1 MENNKQPLTAEEIK
15 DWSKPVDGIINVPD
29 ELDPLINK
37 LAFQFQLYN
46 LSKRFGEAEMLCR
59 MTYIAQCFFSKL
71 ADEQTKPLKEEIERL
86 RDVSTQHLLDYTES
100 NVLLQEKVAELEAS
114 LSLAKKEN
122 EELRGTLI
130 DVVEKHRNDVNNLS
144 SELTSVKEQL
154 QALKFEAVGFE
165 GLVKAYEFEID
176 RLKQQNKELAE
187 ALDEVV
193 IYLGDEKDFERA
205 ERFLIKKI
213 KPALTN
219 YKQTKP

>member
-1 MENNKQPLTAEEIK
+1 MSNVKQIITNLSTSIYEMWKNHFIDEDHTPLE
-15 DWSKPVDGIINVPD
+15 IINTSD
-29 ELDPLINK
+29 ELI
-37 LAFQFQLYN
+37 
-46 LSKRFGEAEMLCR
+46 
-59 MTYIAQCFFSKL
+59 IKL

-122 EELRGTLI
+122 EELKTLN
-130 DVVEKHRNDVNNLS
+130 EKTEREWEGQRKRVKEYKDKMEA
-144 SELTSVKEQL
+144 ELTSVKEQL
-154 QALKFEAVGFE
+154 QTAEKELGNLKVRNANIVGDSTWTDIKINE
-165 GLVKAYEFEID
+165 
-176 RLKQQNKELAE
+176 LKEQNKELAE

-219 YKQTKP
+219 YKQTKT

>member
-1 MENNKQPLTAEEIK
+1 MSNVKQIITNLSTSIYEMWKNHFIDEDHTPLE
-15 DWSKPVDGIINVPD
+15 IINTSD
-29 ELDPLINK
+29 ELI
-37 LAFQFQLYN
+37 
-46 LSKRFGEAEMLCR
+46 
-59 MTYIAQCFFSKL
+59 IKL

-100 NVLLQEKVAELEAS
+100 NVLLQEKVAELESS

-122 EELRGTLI
+122 EELKTLN
-130 DVVEKHRNDVNNLS
+130 EKTEREWEGQRKRVKEYKDKMEA
-144 SELTSVKEQL
+144 ELTSVKEQL
-154 QALKFEAVGFE
+154 QTAEKELGNLKVRNANIVGDSTWTDIKINE
-165 GLVKAYEFEID
+165 
-176 RLKQQNKELAE
+176 LKEQNKELAE